1 MTEADRREFC
11 KLLVGIA
18 ELYDKRLTTA
28 AQVLYWDL
36 LKDYELDD
44 IASALKAHTKSP
56 DAGQYLPK
64 PADIIRQLE
73 GDTESQA
80 MRAWSKVQE
89 AIGRVGPYRSV
100 VFDDPLIH
108 AVVVEM
114 GGWIALCEGLTDDLP
129 FRAREFVKRYRGY
142 RTQRA
147 QPRYPP
153 KLVGLIEQH
162 NAAHE
167 VGEDISEPL
176 LIGDSWRA
184 LQVMREGV
192 VGPRLEVGPVSQATR
207 VKLVKPAE
215 SDITETEA
223 AT

>member
-89 AIGRVGPYRSV
+89 SIQRVGPYQMV

-108 AVVVEM
+108 AVITEM
-114 GGWIALCEGLTDDLP
+114 GGWIALCELLVDDTP

-142 RTQRA
+142 RAQRA
-147 QPRYPP
+147 QPRFAP
-153 KLVGLIEQH
+153 KLIGFIEQH
-162 NAAHE
+162 NSTQGYDEALP
-167 VGEDISEPL
+167 EPL
-176 LIGDSWRA
+176 LIGDAGRA
-184 LQVMREGV
+184 LPFMSEGV
-192 VGPRLEVGPVSQATR
+192 AGPRLEVRPVSQATR
-207 VKLVKPAE
+207 LKLVKPAE

>member
-147 QPRYPP
+147 QPRFPS
-153 KLVGLIEQH
+153 KLAGLIEMH
-162 NAAHE
+162 NSAHE
-167 VGEDISEPL
+167 VGEDIPEPL

-192 VGPRLEVGPVSQATR
+192 VGPRLEVRPVSQATSL
-207 VKLVKPAE
+207 KLVKPAE
-215 SDITETEA
+215 SDITETEVV
-223 AT
+223 T